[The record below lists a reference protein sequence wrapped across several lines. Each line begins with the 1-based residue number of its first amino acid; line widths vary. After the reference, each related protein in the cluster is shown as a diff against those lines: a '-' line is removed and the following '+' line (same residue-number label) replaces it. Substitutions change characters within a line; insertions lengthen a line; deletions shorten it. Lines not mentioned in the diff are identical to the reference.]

1 MRKIFVLIALACSL
15 LVCAAAQAAQIT
27 DVKWG
32 VNKEEVL
39 RFVVDLTDN
48 AGYAVDIEGSVLN
61 LTVNA
66 SKGSQVAAQGIVKS
80 ALATSY
86 QVVDKEHYTIVR
98 VPLRQSLSESHYKS
112 FTLKQDEQTNRPF
125 RVVLD
130 IMPAQ
135 RSVKAPAQSTA
146 KAPAQSSVK
155 AQKKITI
162 RNNISSKAPAQ
173 SSVKAPAQT
182 NAPVVSNRPVVS
194 SRPTRPAGARPAQ
207 PSTPVKSTTSAAQA
221 GTSVKSSTA
230 AVKQPTPAPTET
242 KQTTITSKKET
253 KQPEKDKEKKEVKN
267 STSPKVVNA
276 SSKQTKIVGNGKFR
290 TSGGLSGKI
299 ITLDAGHGGS
309 DPGAIGSDGT
319 KEKNITLAIT
329 KAVKELLEKKGAK
342 VYMTRTTDVDVYG
355 PNASDADELQ
365 ARVNVGEKY
374 NSDLFVS
381 LHINSS
387 VNKNVGG
394 FSTYYYPKTNND
406 LRIAKSIQDQLTAN
420 FGVDDLGVRQ
430 ANFYVIKRISM
441 PATLVEM
448 CFISNEK
455 ELVLMKGKWFQN
467 KTARLIAAGIEKYFA

>member
-86 QVVDKEHYTIVR
+86 QVVDREHYTIVR

-112 FTLKQDEQTNRPF
+112 FTLKKDPQTNRPF

-135 RSVKAPAQSTA
+135 SSAKAPMQSTA

-155 AQKKITI
+155 A
-162 RNNISSKAPAQ
+162 S
-173 SSVKAPAQT
+173 AQT
-182 NAPVVSNRPVVS
+182 TAPVVSNRPVVS
-194 SRPTRPAGARPAQ
+194 SRPTRPAAKKPAVTQ
-207 PSTPVKSTTSAAQA
+207 PSAPVKSTASAAKQ
-221 GTSVKSSTA
+221 TEA
-230 AVKQPTPAPTET
+230 AKKET

-253 KQPEKDKEKKEVKN
+253 KQPEKDTTKTEAK
-267 STSPKVVNA
+267 SSAAPKVVPV
-276 SSKQTKIVGNGKFR
+276 SSKQTKIVGNGNFR

>member
-66 SKGSQVAAQGIVKS
+66 SKSSQVAAQGNVKS

-98 VPLRQSLSESHYKS
+98 VPLRQSISESHYKS
-112 FTLKQDEQTNRPF
+112 FTLKQDAQTNRPF

-135 RSVKAPAQSTA
+135 RSVKAPMQSTA

-155 AQKKITI
+155 A
-162 RNNISSKAPAQ
+162 
-173 SSVKAPAQT
+173 PAQT
-182 NAPVVSNRPVVS
+182 TAPVVSNRPVVS
-194 SRPTRPAGARPAQ
+194 SRPTRPAAQKPAVTQ
-207 PSTPVKSTTSAAQA
+207 PSAPVKSTASAAKQ
-221 GTSVKSSTA
+221 TEA
-230 AVKQPTPAPTET
+230 AKKET
-242 KQTTITSKKET
+242 KQTMITSKKET
-253 KQPEKDKEKKEVKN
+253 KQPEKDTTKTEAK
-267 STSPKVVNA
+267 SSASPKVVPV
-276 SSKQTKIVGNGKFR
+276 SSKQTKIVGNGNFR

-319 KEKNITLAIT
+319 KEKDITLAIT

-394 FSTYYYPKTNND
+394 FSTYYYPKTSND

>member
-98 VPLRQSLSESHYKS
+98 VPLRQSLSASHYKS
-112 FTLKQDEQTNRPF
+112 FTLKQDAQTNRPF

-155 AQKKITI
+155 A
-162 RNNISSKAPAQ
+162 
-173 SSVKAPAQT
+173 PAQT
-182 NAPVVSNRPVVS
+182 TAPVVSNRPVVS

-207 PSTPVKSTTSAAQA
+207 PSTPVKSTTSAAQS

-394 FSTYYYPKTNND
+394 FSTYYYPKTSND
-406 LRIAKSIQDQLTAN
+406 LRIAKAIQDQLTAN

>member
-112 FTLKQDEQTNRPF
+112 FTLKQDAQTNRPF

-155 AQKKITI
+155 A
-162 RNNISSKAPAQ
+162 
-173 SSVKAPAQT
+173 PAQT
-182 NAPVVSNRPVVS
+182 TAPVVSNRPVVS
-194 SRPTRPAGARPAQ
+194 SRPTRPAAKKPTVTQ
-207 PSTPVKSTTSAAQA
+207 PSSPAKSTASAAQ
-221 GTSVKSSTA
+221 SS
-230 AVKQPTPAPTET
+230 AVKQTEAAKTET
-242 KQTTITSKKET
+242 KQTTITTKKET
-253 KQPEKDKEKKEVKN
+253 KQPEKDKAKAEAEAK
-267 STSPKVVNA
+267 SSASPKAVPV

-394 FSTYYYPKTNND
+394 FSTYYYPKTSND

>member
-86 QVVDKEHYTIVR
+86 QVVDKEHYTIVS
-98 VPLRQSLSESHYKS
+98 VPLRQSISESHYKS
-112 FTLKQDEQTNRPF
+112 FTLKQDAQTNRPF

-135 RSVKAPAQSTA
+135 RSVKAPTQSTA

-155 AQKKITI
+155 A
-162 RNNISSKAPAQ
+162 
-173 SSVKAPAQT
+173 PAQT
-182 NAPVVSNRPVVS
+182 TAPVVSNRPVVS
-194 SRPTRPAGARPAQ
+194 SRPTRPAAKKPAVMQ
-207 PSTPVKSTTSAAQA
+207 PSTPAKSTASAAQ
-221 GTSVKSSTA
+221 SS
-230 AVKQPTPAPTET
+230 AVKQTEAAKKET
-242 KQTTITSKKET
+242 KQTTITTKKET
-253 KQPEKDKEKKEVKN
+253 KQPEKDKAKAEAK
-267 STSPKVVNA
+267 SSASPKVVPV

-394 FSTYYYPKTNND
+394 FSTYYYPKTSND
-406 LRIAKSIQDQLTAN
+406 LRIAKAIQDQLTAN

>member
-1 MRKIFVLIALACSL
+1 MFVLIALACSL

-66 SKGSQVAAQGIVKS
+66 SKSSQVAAQGNVKS

-98 VPLRQSLSESHYKS
+98 VPLRQRLSESHYKS
-112 FTLKQDEQTNRPF
+112 FTLKQDAQTNRPF

-135 RSVKAPAQSTA
+135 SSA
-146 KAPAQSSVK
+146 KAPAQS
-155 AQKKITI
+155 
-162 RNNISSKAPAQ
+162 N
-173 SSVKAPAQT
+173 VKAPAQT
-182 NAPVVSNRPVVS
+182 TAPVVSNRPVVS
-194 SRPTRPAGARPAQ
+194 SRPTRPAAKKPAVTQ
-207 PSTPVKSTTSAAQA
+207 PSTPAKSTASAAQ
-221 GTSVKSSTA
+221 SS
-230 AVKQPTPAPTET
+230 AVKQTEAAKKET
-242 KQTTITSKKET
+242 KQTTITTKKET
-253 KQPEKDKEKKEVKN
+253 KQPEKDKTITEAK
-267 STSPKVVNA
+267 SSASPKVVPV
-276 SSKQTKIVGNGKFR
+276 SSKQTKIVGNGNFR

-394 FSTYYYPKTNND
+394 FSTYYYPKTSND

>member
-98 VPLRQSLSESHYKS
+98 VPLRQSISESHYKS
-112 FTLKQDEQTNRPF
+112 FTLKQDAQTNRPF

-155 AQKKITI
+155 T
-162 RNNISSKAPAQ
+162 
-173 SSVKAPAQT
+173 PAQT
-182 NAPVVSNRPVVS
+182 TAPVVSNRPVVS

-207 PSTPVKSTTSAAQA
+207 PSTPVKSTTSAAQS

-267 STSPKVVNA
+267 STSPKVVPV

-394 FSTYYYPKTNND
+394 FSTYYYPKTSND

>member
-66 SKGSQVAAQGIVKS
+66 SKGSQVAAQGNVKS

-98 VPLRQSLSESHYKS
+98 VPLRQRLSESHYKS
-112 FTLKQDEQTNRPF
+112 FTLKKDPQTNRPF

-135 RSVKAPAQSTA
+135 SSA
-146 KAPAQSSVK
+146 KAPV
-155 AQKKITI
+155 
-162 RNNISSKAPAQ
+162 Q

-182 NAPVVSNRPVVS
+182 TAPVVSNRPVVS
-194 SRPTRPAGARPAQ
+194 SRPTRPAAKKPAVTQ
-207 PSTPVKSTTSAAQA
+207 PSTPAKSTASAAQ
-221 GTSVKSSTA
+221 SS
-230 AVKQPTPAPTET
+230 AVKQTEAAKKET
-242 KQTTITSKKET
+242 KQTTITTKKET
-253 KQPEKDKEKKEVKN
+253 KQPEKDTTKTEAK
-267 STSPKVVNA
+267 SSAAPKVVPV
-276 SSKQTKIVGNGKFR
+276 SSKQTKIVGNGNFR

-394 FSTYYYPKTNND
+394 FSTYYYPKTSND

>member
-1 MRKIFVLIALACSL
+1 MTLLRKIFVLTMLACLL
-15 LVCAAAQAAQIT
+15 LVTAVAQAAQIT

-32 VNKEEVL
+32 VNKENVL
-39 RFVVDLTDN
+39 RFVVDLDDT
-48 AGYAVDIEGSVLN
+48 AGYAVDMEGNALN

-66 SKGSQVAAQGIVKS
+66 GKGAQVASSGRVKS

-86 QVVDKEHYTIVR
+86 QVLDKDHYTIIR
-98 VPLRQSLSESHYKS
+98 VPLMQRLSTGNYKA
-112 FTLKQDEQTNRPF
+112 FVLKKDPQTNRPF

-130 IMPAQ
+130 I
-135 RSVKAPAQSTA
+135 T
-146 KAPAQSSVK
+146 PAQSSVK
-155 AQKKITI
+155 SPVT
-162 RNNISSKAPAQ
+162 
-173 SSVKAPAQT
+173 T
-182 NAPVVSNRPVVS
+182 APVVSNRPVVS
-194 SRPTRPAGARPAQ
+194 NHPTRTATARPVANGSTVTKQNTTVQANTTAAQ
-207 PSTPVKSTTSAAQA
+207 PVKNAEVKQPAAKQETQQSAVKQTEAKQPAKTQIKQTSTKKTETKKPAKTETKSTASSKAVPTTSA
-221 GTSVKSSTA
+221 S
-230 AVKQPTPAPTET
+230 
-242 KQTTITSKKET
+242 
-253 KQPEKDKEKKEVKN
+253 
-267 STSPKVVNA
+267 
-276 SSKQTKIVGNGKFR
+276 TKIVGNGKYR
-290 TSGGLSGKI
+290 TSGGLKGKI

-319 KEKNITLAIT
+319 KEKEITLAIT
-329 KAVKELLEKKGAK
+329 KQVQKLLEDKGAK

-355 PNASDADELQ
+355 PNASDVDELQ

-406 LRIAKSIQDQLTAN
+406 LRIAKSIQDQLAAN

-430 ANFYVIKRISM
+430 ANFYVIKRITM

-467 KTARLIAAGIEKYFA
+467 KTARLIAAGIEKYFT

>member
-66 SKGSQVAAQGIVKS
+66 SKGSQVAAQGNVKS
-80 ALATSY
+80 VLATSY

-112 FTLKQDEQTNRPF
+112 FTLKQDAQTNRPF

-135 RSVKAPAQSTA
+135 RSVKAPTQSTA

-155 AQKKITI
+155 A
-162 RNNISSKAPAQ
+162 
-173 SSVKAPAQT
+173 PAQT
-182 NAPVVSNRPVVS
+182 TAPVVSNRPVVS

-207 PSTPVKSTTSAAQA
+207 PSTPVKSTTSAAQS

-242 KQTTITSKKET
+242 KQTMITSKKEI
-253 KQPEKDKEKKEVKN
+253 KQPEKDTTKTEAK
-267 STSPKVVNA
+267 SSAAPKVVPV

>member
-66 SKGSQVAAQGIVKS
+66 SKGSQVAAQGNVKS
-80 ALATSY
+80 TLATSY
-86 QVVDKEHYTIVR
+86 QVVDREHYTIVR

-112 FTLKQDEQTNRPF
+112 FTLKKDPQTNRPF

-135 RSVKAPAQSTA
+135 SSA
-146 KAPAQSSVK
+146 KAQV
-155 AQKKITI
+155 
-162 RNNISSKAPAQ
+162 Q

-182 NAPVVSNRPVVS
+182 TAPVVSNRPVVS
-194 SRPTRPAGARPAQ
+194 SRPTRPAAKKPAVTQ
-207 PSTPVKSTTSAAQA
+207 PSTFAKSTASAAQS

-267 STSPKVVNA
+267 STSPKVVPV
-276 SSKQTKIVGNGKFR
+276 SSKQTKIVGNGNFR

-355 PNASDADELQ
+355 PNASDADELR

-381 LHINSS
+381 LHVNSS

-394 FSTYYYPKTNND
+394 FSTYYYPKTSND
-406 LRIAKSIQDQLTAN
+406 LRIAKSIQDKLTAN

>member
-66 SKGSQVAAQGIVKS
+66 SKGSQVAAQGNVKS
-80 ALATSY
+80 TLATSY
-86 QVVDKEHYTIVR
+86 QVVDREHYTIVR

-112 FTLKQDEQTNRPF
+112 FTLKKDPQTNRPF

-135 RSVKAPAQSTA
+135 RSVKAPMQSTA

-155 AQKKITI
+155 A
-162 RNNISSKAPAQ
+162 
-173 SSVKAPAQT
+173 PAQT
-182 NAPVVSNRPVVS
+182 TAPVVSNRPVVS
-194 SRPTRPAGARPAQ
+194 SRPTRPAAKKPAVTQ
-207 PSTPVKSTTSAAQA
+207 PSAPVKSTTSAAQS

-267 STSPKVVNA
+267 STSPKVVPV

-394 FSTYYYPKTNND
+394 FSTYYYPKTSND

>member
-39 RFVVDLTDN
+39 RFVVDLTDD

-66 SKGSQVAAQGIVKS
+66 SKGSQVAVQGIVKS

-112 FTLKQDEQTNRPF
+112 FTLKQDAQTNRPF

-135 RSVKAPAQSTA
+135 SSVKAQVQSTA

-155 AQKKITI
+155 A
-162 RNNISSKAPAQ
+162 
-173 SSVKAPAQT
+173 PAQT
-182 NAPVVSNRPVVS
+182 TAPVVSNRPVVS
-194 SRPTRPAGARPAQ
+194 SRPTRPAAKKPAVTQ
-207 PSTPVKSTTSAAQA
+207 PSTPVKSTTSAAQS

-230 AVKQPTPAPTET
+230 AVKQPAPAPTET

>member
-15 LVCAAAQAAQIT
+15 LVCAAAQAAQIA

-98 VPLRQSLSESHYKS
+98 VPLRQSLSASHYKS
-112 FTLKQDEQTNRPF
+112 FTLKQDAQTNRPF

-135 RSVKAPAQSTA
+135 RSEKAPAQSTA

-155 AQKKITI
+155 A
-162 RNNISSKAPAQ
+162 
-173 SSVKAPAQT
+173 PAQT
-182 NAPVVSNRPVVS
+182 TAPVVSNRPVVS
-194 SRPTRPAGARPAQ
+194 SRPTRPAAKKPAVTQ
-207 PSTPVKSTTSAAQA
+207 PSTPAKSTASAAQL
-221 GTSVKSSTA
+221 S
-230 AVKQPTPAPTET
+230 AVKQTEAAKTET
-242 KQTTITSKKET
+242 KQTTITTKKET
-253 KQPEKDKEKKEVKN
+253 KQPEKDKAKAEAEAK
-267 STSPKVVNA
+267 SSASPKAVPV

-381 LHINSS
+381 LHVNSS

-394 FSTYYYPKTNND
+394 FSTYYYPKTSND

>member
-1 MRKIFVLIALACSL
+1 MRKIFLLTLLACCML
-15 LVCAAAQAAQIT
+15 LGAVAQAAQIT

-98 VPLRQSLSESHYKS
+98 VPLRQSISESHYKS
-112 FTLKQDEQTNRPF
+112 FTLKQDAQTNRPF

-135 RSVKAPAQSTA
+135 RSVKAPAQS
-146 KAPAQSSVK
+146 
-155 AQKKITI
+155 
-162 RNNISSKAPAQ
+162 
-173 SSVKAPAQT
+173 SVKAPAQT
-182 NAPVVSNRPVVS
+182 TAPVVSNRPVVS
-194 SRPTRPAGARPAQ
+194 SRPTRPAAKKPAVTQ
-207 PSTPVKSTTSAAQA
+207 PSTPAKSTASAAQ
-221 GTSVKSSTA
+221 SS
-230 AVKQPTPAPTET
+230 AVKQTEAAKTET
-242 KQTTITSKKET
+242 KQTTITAKKET
-253 KQPEKDKEKKEVKN
+253 KQPDKDKAKAEVK
-267 STSPKVVNA
+267 SSASPKVVPV

-394 FSTYYYPKTNND
+394 FSTYYYPKTSND

>member
-98 VPLRQSLSESHYKS
+98 VPLRQSISESHYKS
-112 FTLKQDEQTNRPF
+112 FTLKQDPQTNRPF

-155 AQKKITI
+155 A
-162 RNNISSKAPAQ
+162 
-173 SSVKAPAQT
+173 PAQT
-182 NAPVVSNRPVVS
+182 TAPVVSNRPVVS
-194 SRPTRPAGARPAQ
+194 SRPTRPAAKKPAVTQ
-207 PSTPVKSTTSAAQA
+207 PSTPAKSTASAAQ
-221 GTSVKSSTA
+221 SS
-230 AVKQPTPAPTET
+230 AVKQTEAAKTET
-242 KQTTITSKKET
+242 KQTTITTKKET
-253 KQPEKDKEKKEVKN
+253 KQPEKDKAKAEAEAK
-267 STSPKVVNA
+267 SSASPKAVPV

-381 LHINSS
+381 LHVNSS

-394 FSTYYYPKTNND
+394 FSTYYYPKTSND

>member
-112 FTLKQDEQTNRPF
+112 FTLKQDAQTNRPF

-135 RSVKAPAQSTA
+135 SSVKAPAQSTA

-155 AQKKITI
+155 A
-162 RNNISSKAPAQ
+162 
-173 SSVKAPAQT
+173 PAQT
-182 NAPVVSNRPVVS
+182 TAPVVSNRPVVS
-194 SRPTRPAGARPAQ
+194 SRPTRPAAKKPAVTQ
-207 PSTPVKSTTSAAQA
+207 PSTPAKSTASAAQ
-221 GTSVKSSTA
+221 SS
-230 AVKQPTPAPTET
+230 AVKQTEAAKTET
-242 KQTTITSKKET
+242 KQTTITTKKET
-253 KQPEKDKEKKEVKN
+253 KQPEKDKAKAEAK
-267 STSPKVVNA
+267 SSASPKVVPV

-394 FSTYYYPKTNND
+394 FSTYYYPKTSND

>member
-98 VPLRQSLSESHYKS
+98 VPLRQSISESHYKS
-112 FTLKQDEQTNRPF
+112 FTLKQDAQTNRPF

-135 RSVKAPAQSTA
+135 RSDKDPAQSTA
-146 KAPAQSSVK
+146 KAPAQS
-155 AQKKITI
+155 
-162 RNNISSKAPAQ
+162 R
-173 SSVKAPAQT
+173 VKAPAQT
-182 NAPVVSNRPVVS
+182 TAPVVSNRPVVS
-194 SRPTRPAGARPAQ
+194 SRPTRPAAKKPAVTQ
-207 PSTPVKSTTSAAQA
+207 PSTPAKSTASAAQ
-221 GTSVKSSTA
+221 SS
-230 AVKQPTPAPTET
+230 AVKQTEAAKTET
-242 KQTTITSKKET
+242 KQTTITTKKET
-253 KQPEKDKEKKEVKN
+253 KQPEKDKAKAEAK
-267 STSPKVVNA
+267 SSASPKVVPV

-394 FSTYYYPKTNND
+394 FSTYYYPKTSND

>member
-98 VPLRQSLSESHYKS
+98 VPLRQSISESHYKS
-112 FTLKQDEQTNRPF
+112 FTLKQDAQTNRPF

-135 RSVKAPAQSTA
+135 RSEKAPAQSTA

-155 AQKKITI
+155 A
-162 RNNISSKAPAQ
+162 
-173 SSVKAPAQT
+173 PAQT
-182 NAPVVSNRPVVS
+182 TAPVVSNRPVVS
-194 SRPTRPAGARPAQ
+194 SRPTRPAAKKPAVTQ
-207 PSTPVKSTTSAAQA
+207 PSTPAKSTASAAQ
-221 GTSVKSSTA
+221 SS
-230 AVKQPTPAPTET
+230 AVKQTEAAKTET
-242 KQTTITSKKET
+242 KQTTIATKKET
-253 KQPEKDKEKKEVKN
+253 KQPEKDKAKAEAEAK
-267 STSPKVVNA
+267 SSASPKAVPV

-381 LHINSS
+381 LHVNSS

-394 FSTYYYPKTNND
+394 FSTYYYPKTSND

>member
-66 SKGSQVAAQGIVKS
+66 SKGSQVAEQGRVKS
-80 ALATSY
+80 VLATSY

-98 VPLRQSLSESHYKS
+98 VPLRQSISESHYKS
-112 FTLKQDEQTNRPF
+112 FTLKQDPQTNRPF

-135 RSVKAPAQSTA
+135 RSEKAPAQNTA
-146 KAPAQSSVK
+146 
-155 AQKKITI
+155 
-162 RNNISSKAPAQ
+162 KAPAQ

-182 NAPVVSNRPVVS
+182 TAPVVSNRPVVS
-194 SRPTRPAGARPAQ
+194 SRPTRPAAKKPAVTQ
-207 PSTPVKSTTSAAQA
+207 PSSPAKSTASAAQ
-221 GTSVKSSTA
+221 SSAVNQTEA
-230 AVKQPTPAPTET
+230 AKKET
-242 KQTTITSKKET
+242 KQTTITAKKET
-253 KQPEKDKEKKEVKN
+253 KQPEKDKAKAEAEAK
-267 STSPKVVNA
+267 SSASPKVVPV

-319 KEKNITLAIT
+319 KEKNITLPIT

-394 FSTYYYPKTNND
+394 FSTYYYPKTSND

>member
-98 VPLRQSLSESHYKS
+98 VPLRQSISESHYKS
-112 FTLKQDEQTNRPF
+112 FTLKKDPQTNRPF

-155 AQKKITI
+155 A
-162 RNNISSKAPAQ
+162 
-173 SSVKAPAQT
+173 PAQT
-182 NAPVVSNRPVVS
+182 TAPVVSNRPVVS
-194 SRPTRPAGARPAQ
+194 SRPTRPAAKKPAVTQ
-207 PSTPVKSTTSAAQA
+207 PSTPAKSTASAAQ
-221 GTSVKSSTA
+221 SS
-230 AVKQPTPAPTET
+230 AVKQTEAAKKET
-242 KQTTITSKKET
+242 KQTTITTKKET
-253 KQPEKDKEKKEVKN
+253 KQPEKDKAKAEAK
-267 STSPKVVNA
+267 SSASPKVVPV
-276 SSKQTKIVGNGKFR
+276 SSKQTKIVGNGNFR

-329 KAVKELLEKKGAK
+329 KVVKELLEKKGAK

-394 FSTYYYPKTNND
+394 FSTYYYPKTSND

>member
-98 VPLRQSLSESHYKS
+98 VPLRQRLSESHYKS
-112 FTLKQDEQTNRPF
+112 FTLKQDAQTNRPF

-135 RSVKAPAQSTA
+135 SSA
-146 KAPAQSSVK
+146 KAPAQS
-155 AQKKITI
+155 
-162 RNNISSKAPAQ
+162 N
-173 SSVKAPAQT
+173 VKAPAQT
-182 NAPVVSNRPVVS
+182 TAPVVSNRPVVS
-194 SRPTRPAGARPAQ
+194 SRPTRPAAKKPAVTQ
-207 PSTPVKSTTSAAQA
+207 PSTPAKSTASAAQ
-221 GTSVKSSTA
+221 SS
-230 AVKQPTPAPTET
+230 AVKQTEAAKKET
-242 KQTTITSKKET
+242 KQTTITTKKET
-253 KQPEKDKEKKEVKN
+253 KQPEKDKTITEAK
-267 STSPKVVNA
+267 SSASPKVVPV
-276 SSKQTKIVGNGKFR
+276 SSKQTKIVGNGNFR

-394 FSTYYYPKTNND
+394 FSTYYYPKTSND

-448 CFISNEK
+448 CFISNER

>member
-112 FTLKQDEQTNRPF
+112 FTLKQDAQTNRPF

-135 RSVKAPAQSTA
+135 RSVKAPMQSTA

-155 AQKKITI
+155 A
-162 RNNISSKAPAQ
+162 
-173 SSVKAPAQT
+173 PAQT
-182 NAPVVSNRPVVS
+182 TAPVVSNRPVVS

-207 PSTPVKSTTSAAQA
+207 PSTPVKSTTSAAQS

-242 KQTTITSKKET
+242 KQTTITSKKEI
-253 KQPEKDKEKKEVKN
+253 KQPEKDTTKTEAK
-267 STSPKVVNA
+267 SSAAPKVVPV

-394 FSTYYYPKTNND
+394 FSTYYYPKTSND

>member
-1 MRKIFVLIALACSL
+1 MLIALACSL

-66 SKGSQVAAQGIVKS
+66 SKGSQVAAQGNVKS

-98 VPLRQSLSESHYKS
+98 VPLRQRLSESHYKS
-112 FTLKQDEQTNRPF
+112 FTLKQDPQTNRPF

-135 RSVKAPAQSTA
+135 SSVKAQVQSTA

-155 AQKKITI
+155 A
-162 RNNISSKAPAQ
+162 
-173 SSVKAPAQT
+173 PAQT
-182 NAPVVSNRPVVS
+182 TAPVVSNRPVVS

-207 PSTPVKSTTSAAQA
+207 PSTPVKSTTSAAQS

-242 KQTTITSKKET
+242 KQTTITSKKEI
-253 KQPEKDKEKKEVKN
+253 KQPEKDTTKTEAK
-267 STSPKVVNA
+267 SSAAPKVVPV

-381 LHINSS
+381 LHVNSS

-394 FSTYYYPKTNND
+394 FSTYYYPKTSND

>member
-66 SKGSQVAAQGIVKS
+66 SKGSQVAAQGNVKS

-98 VPLRQSLSESHYKS
+98 VPLRQRLSESHYKS
-112 FTLKQDEQTNRPF
+112 FTLKQDPQTNRPF

-135 RSVKAPAQSTA
+135 SSA
-146 KAPAQSSVK
+146 KAPV
-155 AQKKITI
+155 
-162 RNNISSKAPAQ
+162 Q

-182 NAPVVSNRPVVS
+182 TAPVVSNRPVVS
-194 SRPTRPAGARPAQ
+194 SRPTRPAAKKPAVTQ
-207 PSTPVKSTTSAAQA
+207 PSAPVKRTASAAKQ
-221 GTSVKSSTA
+221 TEA
-230 AVKQPTPAPTET
+230 AKKET

-253 KQPEKDKEKKEVKN
+253 KQPEKDTTKTEAK
-267 STSPKVVNA
+267 SSASPKVVPV
-276 SSKQTKIVGNGKFR
+276 SSKQTKIVGNGNFR

-394 FSTYYYPKTNND
+394 FSTYYYPKTSND

>member
-48 AGYAVDIEGSVLN
+48 AGYAVDIGGSVLN

-98 VPLRQSLSESHYKS
+98 VPLRQSISESHYKS
-112 FTLKQDEQTNRPF
+112 FTLKQDPQTNRPF

-135 RSVKAPAQSTA
+135 RSVKTQAQSTA

-155 AQKKITI
+155 A
-162 RNNISSKAPAQ
+162 
-173 SSVKAPAQT
+173 PAQT
-182 NAPVVSNRPVVS
+182 TAPVVSNRPVVS
-194 SRPTRPAGARPAQ
+194 SRPTRPAGSRPAVTQ
-207 PSTPVKSTTSAAQA
+207 PSTPAKSTASAVQPSTPAKSTASAAQ
-221 GTSVKSSTA
+221 SSALKQTEA
-230 AVKQPTPAPTET
+230 AKTET
-242 KQTTITSKKET
+242 KQTTITAKKET
-253 KQPEKDKEKKEVKN
+253 KQPEKDKAKAEAK
-267 STSPKVVNA
+267 SSASPKVVPV

-394 FSTYYYPKTNND
+394 FSTYYYPKTSND

>member
-98 VPLRQSLSESHYKS
+98 VPLRQSLSASHYKS
-112 FTLKQDEQTNRPF
+112 FTLKQDAQTNRPF

-135 RSVKAPAQSTA
+135 RSVKAPVQSTA

-155 AQKKITI
+155 A
-162 RNNISSKAPAQ
+162 S
-173 SSVKAPAQT
+173 AQT
-182 NAPVVSNRPVVS
+182 TAPVVSNRPVVS
-194 SRPTRPAGARPAQ
+194 SRPTRPAAKKPAVTQ
-207 PSTPVKSTTSAAQA
+207 PSTPAKSTASAAQ
-221 GTSVKSSTA
+221 SS
-230 AVKQPTPAPTET
+230 AVKQTEAAKTET
-242 KQTTITSKKET
+242 KQTTITKNKET
-253 KQPEKDKEKKEVKN
+253 KHPEKDKAKAEAK
-267 STSPKVVNA
+267 SSASPKVVPV
-276 SSKQTKIVGNGKFR
+276 SGKQTKIVGNGKFR

-387 VNKNVGG
+387 VNKNIGG
-394 FSTYYYPKTNND
+394 FSTYYYPKTSND